1 MYRGAAARFGS
12 LCCCTEPVR
21 SGNRVSGRRRREGPD
36 DARARGARWAG
47 PGLRHGRTGGWRWSR
62 WWRRSSAGL
71 GCPGWRERRG
81 GRGRLARPPAA
92 SCDARNT
99 YSDIHRKDP
108 PPELRRNAP
117 NDGKDNSKCKKANS
131 KFLFSFSFFVTFMRG
146 GSRGTWS
153 ICARADLS
161 SRRVRRVFLP
171 GLHLSAFGVCVG
183 IVNMSR
189 GKLALASTQKPLGP
203 LDPPGRRFQ
212 GSSSRILPPCHH
224 TAANRHWQN
233 PCQLSKK

>member
-1 MYRGAAARFGS
+1 MAEELSWSGLPGVAGTAGRAGA
-12 LCCCTEPVR
+12 
-21 SGNRVSGRRRREGPD
+21 SGPASRRQLRRAKHIFRYSP
-36 DARARGARWAG
+36 
-47 PGLRHGRTGGWRWSR
+47 
-62 WWRRSSAGL
+62 
-71 GCPGWRERRG
+71 ER
-81 GRGRLARPPAA
+81 
-92 SCDARNT
+92 
-99 YSDIHRKDP
+99 P

>member
-12 LCCCTEPVR
+12 LCCCTEPLR
-21 SGNRVSGRRRREGPD
+21 SGNRVSGRRRRKAPD
-36 DARARGARWAG
+36 DARARGATRAG

-117 NDGKDNSKCKKANS
+117 NDGKDTIQNVKKQTQNFFFPFP
-131 KFLFSFSFFVTFMRG
+131 FLLHSCGAGHGERGLFAHARTCRAGGCEGCSFRACTCPHSVFV
-146 GSRGTWS
+146 WV
-153 ICARADLS
+153 L
-161 SRRVRRVFLP
+161 
-171 GLHLSAFGVCVG
+171 
-183 IVNMSR
+183 
-189 GKLALASTQKPLGP
+189 
-203 LDPPGRRFQ
+203 
-212 GSSSRILPPCHH
+212 
-224 TAANRHWQN
+224 
-233 PCQLSKK
+233 